1 MSSCRYRHNDR
12 AAGRAHEGGIPAQPA
27 DSVTRE
33 LPRSAGARTSR
44 ELWAGVCHGR
54 TAIAARRRPVSW
66 IAAAVLLGA
75 DLFLHMPITNICDVW
90 VVRYGWT
97 TYNHWVFVVIV
108 STSIAAALVP
118 LARQYR
124 RWSHPSAIAALLML
138 SAMTYG
144 AYTLLMIANIELI
157 HFPQYAL
164 MTGVLLLGGNP
175 ASVSWVTAVAAG
187 VADEA
192 YQYLVIYAGRPDT
205 YLDFNDMVLNA
216 IGVTW
221 MVLLIAA
228 GTRPPTTAPTDR
240 LRSWPAAVFLVA
252 ALLLLLWLDP
262 PTFSPFWRRAATG
275 RDYRVLSGAEGL
287 LVALLLWGV
296 ARLGIGRG
304 PG

>member
-1 MSSCRYRHNDR
+1 L
-12 AAGRAHEGGIPAQPA
+12 
-27 DSVTRE
+27 T
-33 LPRSAGARTSR
+33 L
-44 ELWAGVCHGR
+44 
-54 TAIAARRRPVSW
+54 AILTAARWRAVSW

-75 DLFLHMPITNICDVW
+75 DLFLHKPISNICDAW

-108 STSIAAALVP
+108 SASIAAAFVP
-118 LARQYR
+118 LARHYR
-124 RWSHPSAIAALLML
+124 RWSDPSAVAALLML
-138 SAMTYG
+138 SVMTYG
-144 AYTLLMIANIELI
+144 AYKLLMVANIELI

-164 MTGVLLLGGNP
+164 MAGVLLVGGNP
-175 ASVSWVTAVAAG
+175 ASGSWVAAVAAG
-187 VADEA
+187 VIDET
-192 YQYLVIYAGRPDT
+192 YQHLVIYAGRPNT

-221 MVLLIAA
+221 MVLLIGA
-228 GTRPPTTAPTDR
+228 GTRLPTTASTDR
-240 LRSWPAAVFLVA
+240 LRPWRAAVFLVA
-252 ALLLLLWLDP
+252 ALLLLLWLDL

-287 LVALLLWGV
+287 LVTMLLWGV